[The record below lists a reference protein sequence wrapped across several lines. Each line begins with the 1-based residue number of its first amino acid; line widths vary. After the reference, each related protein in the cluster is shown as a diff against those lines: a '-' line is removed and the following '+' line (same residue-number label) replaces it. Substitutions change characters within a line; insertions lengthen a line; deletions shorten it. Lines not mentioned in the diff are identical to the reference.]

1 MHLLL
6 TILVFFLIFS
16 LLIVIHEL
24 GHFMMARRHGV
35 KVEEFGFGLPP
46 KLWSKKVGETE
57 YSINA
62 IPFGGFVRLLG
73 EDSHDKK
80 AKTSPK
86 SFSRKTL
93 FQRFQI
99 VFAGVAMNFLLA
111 WLLLSIGFTV
121 GMQPLLVNGDDFLQ
135 AVREGRVNCLRC
147 LFVPRPIRADF
158 CPRIRFLQWKV
169 NHSLPGMIFR
179 PYGRAFPISHCNWRF

>member
-121 GMQPLLVNGDDFLQ
+121 GMQPLLVNDKFVLGEWGLNVKELQ
-135 AVREGRVNCLRC
+135 QLRNRVDLSD
-147 LFVPRPIRADF
+147 LFTTV
-158 CPRIRFLQWKV
+158 
-169 NHSLPGMIFR
+169 HSLRSCSGLKLSIYFSLSPLE
-179 PYGRAFPISHCNWRF
+179 